1 MLHSLPMD
9 LTTTFGMTA
18 GQATPDGDEGENTR
32 RRLVVDLTPFELN
45 TLHLFASGMHR
56 REIAGRLGRS
66 PKTISN
72 SLTVAKEKL
81 GARSL
86 AEAAAL
92 LVEYGGSLAR

>member
-1 MLHSLPMD
+1 MFHSLPMD
-9 LTTTFGMTA
+9 VDPMLGMNA
-18 GQATPDGDEGENTR
+18 GQAEPESAAVEHTR
-32 RRLVVDLTPFELN
+32 RRLVVDLTPFERN

-92 LVEYGGSLAR
+92 LVGYGPSLAR

>member
-1 MLHSLPMD
+1 MAVN
-9 LTTTFGMTA
+9 TTFGVNA
-18 GQATPDGDEGENTR
+18 GRADPEAAEVEHTR
-32 RRLVVDLTPFELN
+32 RRLVVDLTPFEKN
-45 TLHLFASGMHR
+45 TMNLFASGLHR
-56 REIAGRLGRS
+56 REIADRLRRS

-92 LVEYGGSLAR
+92 IARYVSIKH